1 MYFSFPWGKYERREA
16 VNLLQNYEPLLEG
29 DKAIITKQLGRTPR
43 GVMGVAVRCPEG
55 SPRVIVTYPVI
66 LHGVYPEVFPTLY
79 WLTCPRLVK
88 EISRLEGAGVIEEIQ
103 QEINQDPNLIQELEE
118 VYQEYANR
126 RMELVKESTLKPI
139 RERYPAQYEVLTK
152 SGVGGIM
159 DKGIKCLHTHFADYL
174 VNGKNPVGRL
184 AAEQL
189 GERLNE
195 LCHVCIHESE

>member
-1 MYFSFPWGKYERREA
+1 M
-16 VNLLQNYEPLLEG
+16 NLLANYEPLLEG

-55 SPRVIVTYPVI
+55 SPQVIVTHPVI
-66 LHGVYPEVFPTLY
+66 LHGVYPEIFPTLY

-103 QEINQDPNLIQELEE
+103 QEIDQDPKFVQELEE
-118 VYQEYANR
+118 VYQEYANQ

-139 RERYPAQYEVLTK
+139 RERYPAQYEVLTQ

-174 VNGKNPVGRL
+174 VNRKNPVGRL
-184 AAEQL
+184 TAERL
-189 GERLNE
+189 GERLQE
-195 LCHVCIHESE
+195 RCQECVIDSE